1 MADLDDDQRA
11 RLRERLQTVFEGADY
26 PVTDGT
32 DFLPALPDGPTTRV
46 EVGEFS
52 VTVLELDTKIQKNDP
67 YNSVDAYVD
76 DLVQRL
82 DEADL
87 I

>member
-1 MADLDDDQRA
+1 MADLDDEQRA
-11 RLRERLQTVFEGADY
+11 ELRERLRTVFGGADY

-46 EVGEFS
+46 EVGGFS
-52 VTVLELDTKIQKNDP
+52 VTVLELDTKVQKDYP
-67 YNSVDAYVD
+67 YDSVEAFVD
-76 DLVQRL
+76 DLVRRL
-82 DEADL
+82 DDTGR